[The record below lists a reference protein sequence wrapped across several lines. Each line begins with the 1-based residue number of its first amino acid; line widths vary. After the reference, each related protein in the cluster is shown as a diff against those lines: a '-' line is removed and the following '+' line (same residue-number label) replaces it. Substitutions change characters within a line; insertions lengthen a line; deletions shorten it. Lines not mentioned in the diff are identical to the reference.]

1 MKANRQKNV
10 PVVVGKS
17 DGSTKNKSKQIEKTS
32 EPISSPSGLDIY

>member
-17 DGSTKNKSKQIEKTS
+17 DGSTKNKSKQADKKS
-32 EPISSPSGLDIY
+32 